1 MQSLFGIVDLVLELY
16 IWCLIIYVVMSW
28 LIAFNVIN
36 TYNRFV
42 SMVVNFL
49 YQITEP
55 PLRPIRRV
63 LPNVGGIDLS
73 PLALVLI
80 IILIRSL
87 LREYGLI
94 GSYRVG

>member
-1 MQSLFGIVDLVLELY
+1 MHSLFMIVDLVLELY
-16 IWCLIIYVVMSW
+16 IWCLIIYVVVSW

-42 SMVVNFL
+42 STVLNFL

-63 LPNVGGIDLS
+63 LPVLGGIDLS
-73 PLALVLI
+73 PLALILI

-87 LREYGLI
+87 MREYGLLGGVRI
-94 GSYRVG
+94 G